1 MHTTVGST
9 DLPNSMGHGPLGP
22 TSSDSPVSPF
32 EAHLWEETE
41 NQQAIILPVNGH
53 HKLLMLHIQYMLP
66 CTAFCPKIHSAVA
79 TTITVIN
86 INPSR
91 GASEL
96 IAALIPF

>member
-53 HKLLMLHIQYMLP
+53 HKLLMLYSTTYYVQL
-66 CTAFCPKIHSAVA
+66 SAPRYIVQWQQQ
-79 TTITVIN
+79 
-86 INPSR
+86 SR
-91 GASEL
+91 
-96 IAALIPF
+96 

>member
-53 HKLLMLHIQYMLP
+53 HKLLMLYSTTYYVQL
-66 CTAFCPKIHSAVA
+66 SAPRYIVQWQQQSQQRGVG
-79 TTITVIN
+79 THCSFNTILGSI
-86 INPSR
+86 
-91 GASEL
+91 E
-96 IAALIPF
+96 